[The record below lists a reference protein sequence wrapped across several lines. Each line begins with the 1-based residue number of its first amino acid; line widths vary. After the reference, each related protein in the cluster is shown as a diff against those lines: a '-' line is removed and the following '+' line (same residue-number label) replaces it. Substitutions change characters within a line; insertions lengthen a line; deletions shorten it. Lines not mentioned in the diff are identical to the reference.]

1 MICTSA
7 PGAPRSP
14 GEPRRLRPPTAIAL
28 AAVTL
33 AALGSDREA
42 HAFCSFTYNGWAQ
55 ACEQADGD
63 PACFANAAA
72 ELATPSVLP
81 HVVPVYLNF
90 GTTLFPVPHPNYP
103 DDPAQTQNVHRSL
116 TLTGLSKD
124 VVIAQVRQALAQWN
138 QASPSQPMLY
148 YAGEVAGDTAK
159 IQNRK
164 VGITIDAELCWSRRQ
179 GAGAFAAPPEPMWT
193 VGDHTA
199 YRSRVAIMPY
209 NHSVQGQTPGNCNSL
224 PDSLNPRP
232 LIPCPDGTPGCVD
245 HGAAGIGFRQVSR
258 TSRIKDGFVHTL
270 VHELGHALGLH
281 HNFFT
286 AEDGDDDGVP
296 SSCGLGLFGSK
307 RYGVMSYNLPQPV
320 HPRRDD
326 IEGMV
331 ALFGDQRPTSWSLQ
345 AWRAANALPNS
356 DAAKDASLNGL
367 STTVPPTLSNQVVS
381 TFGRVG
387 LAFAS
392 ADRQVRV
399 RTVTNGVLDP
409 VAGGLDVPLAGA
421 QGQTYSAAGVAIATA
436 QTQGD
441 QLFAIWNVDDPTKP
455 ELKAR
460 WATRTL
466 MNGAWT
472 NYAPQDLG
480 VKIPGGLAPPGNPP
494 TLRVHPPLGVT
505 YDHVYDDYVVVTV
518 SEDYHPGLTVI
529 ERNGTVSYPTEILRK
544 GTTIVDDYSSVGAPV
559 CIRRPVGSL
568 CLLPVTTTGN
578 NSRVGVLSFTRN
590 AVAPIF
596 STVTETLST
605 LNGYGQ
611 VSISW
616 NAKTNVGYLSSV
628 DDKGD
633 VRWQR
638 VDVSPANVVSFTGLG
653 FNMDGNGRYAP
664 AMLTGQPR
672 QVVDNMRYD
681 WPICPYWGATTGAV
695 GDPAIAASA
704 VTAARAICKPR
715 CRDGRVDP
723 GEQCEIGDLA
733 GQTCATLGFFGGNLG
748 CNVDCTFDTDHCVA
762 DEPPPGPP
770 DPGDCEEVL
779 QMSCSD
785 VSEDG
790 CYPDGPGSY
799 GKGGDGQA
807 GFGGYYCP
815 DDDGPAV
822 CSFARQDGQL
832 EPKCVLCPEPGE
844 GDGDAAYGCACDS
857 DTDCAPSGWAS
868 TSGAPNGTQVALSC
882 FGSTDQG
889 WMSGPG
895 RCLPAIDPDSPQL
908 QTVDGAA
915 LEEFE
920 RTRWLCK
927 QSCGAMTDALGN
939 PFVCHYRQ
947 GGLQLDY
954 AACVDA
960 YGCGGH
966 PTGGCE
972 ETGLVCGDGGG
983 CAAQCSAAN
992 NVPGVGNPEC
1002 AAFGFPAYYQ
1012 CTQWTWSPEAEIP
1025 AGLCVPPECAADPLS
1040 SGLDLSACMMFFS
1053 ADVF

>member
-1 MICTSA
+1 MICTST
-7 PGAPRSP
+7 PGAPRAP
-14 GEPRRLRPPTAIAL
+14 AEPRLLRAPTVALHAAIAL
-28 AAVTL
+28 T
-33 AALGSDREA
+33 ALGLAREA
-42 HAFCSFTYNGWAQ
+42 QAFCSFEYNGWAQ

-81 HVVPVYLNF
+81 QVIPVYLNF

-103 DDPAQTQNVHRSL
+103 DDPAQVQNVHRSL
-116 TLTGLSKD
+116 TLTGLSKT

-159 IQNRK
+159 IENRK
-164 VGITIDAELCWSRRQ
+164 VGITVDAELCWSRRE
-179 GAGAFAAPPEPMWT
+179 GASAFASPPEPMWT
-193 VGDHTA
+193 VGDNTA
-199 YRSRVAIMPY
+199 YRSRVTIMPY
-209 NHSVQGQTPGNCNSL
+209 NHSVQGQAPGFCNSL

-232 LIPCPDGTPGCVD
+232 LIDCPDGSSGCVD
-245 HGAAGIGFRQVSR
+245 TGAPGIGFRQVSR
-258 TSRIKDGFVHTL
+258 TSRIKDGFVHVL

-286 AEDGDDDGVP
+286 AEDGDDDAIPG
-296 SSCGLGLFGSK
+296 SCGLGLHNNK
-307 RYGVMSYNLPQPV
+307 RYGVMSYNLSHPV

-345 AWRAANALPNS
+345 AWRAAGALPNS
-356 DAAKDASLNGL
+356 DAAKDASINGL
-367 STTVPPTLSNQVVS
+367 TTTVPPVLSNQVVS

-399 RTVTNGVLDP
+399 RTITNGVLDP

-421 QGQTYSAAGVAIATA
+421 QGQTYFAPGVAMATA
-436 QTQGD
+436 ASQAH

-472 NYAPQDLG
+472 NYPPQDLG
-480 VKIPGGLAPPGNPP
+480 VTIPGNIVPPDAPPPV
-494 TLRVHPPLGVT
+494 RVHPPLGVT
-505 YDHVYDDYVVVTV
+505 YDPVYDDYVVVTV
-518 SEDYHPGLTVI
+518 SQNYHPGVTVI
-529 ERNGTVSYPTEILRK
+529 ERNGSVSYGPSILK
-544 GTTIVDDYSSVGAPV
+544 KSGFATTTPVDDYNAVGAPV

-568 CLLPVTTTGN
+568 CLLPVITSGN
-578 NSRVGVLSFTRN
+578 SNRVGILSFTRS
-590 AVAPIF
+590 AAAPEF

-605 LNGYGQ
+605 ITGYGQ

-616 NAKTNVGYLSSV
+616 NAKTNVGYISSV

-638 VDVSPANVVSFTGLG
+638 VDVSPANVVTFTPLA
-653 FNMDGNGRYAP
+653 FSMDGNGRYAP
-664 AMLTGQPR
+664 AVLGGQPR

-681 WPICPYWGATTGAV
+681 WPICPYWGATSGAV

-723 GEQCEIGDLA
+723 GEDCELGDLA
-733 GQTCATLGFFGGNLG
+733 GETCATLGYAGGNLG
-748 CNVDCTFDTDHCVA
+748 CNVDCTFDLDECVN
-762 DEPPPGPP
+762 DPPPPS
-770 DPGDCEEVL
+770 PGDCQEVL
-779 QMSCSD
+779 MSCGD
-785 VSEDG
+785 VGEDG

-799 GKGGDGQA
+799 GKGGDGQS
-807 GFGGYYCP
+807 GGGYYCP

-822 CSFARQDGQL
+822 CSLARQDGQL
-832 EPKCVLCPEPGE
+832 EPKCILCPEPGAGGE
-844 GDGDAAYGCACDS
+844 DAGYGCGCDS
-857 DTDCAPSGWAS
+857 DADCAPSGWAS

-889 WMSGPG
+889 WSAGPG

-908 QTVDGAA
+908 QTADGAA

-927 QSCGAMTDALGN
+927 QSCGALSDALGN

-960 YGCGGH
+960 QGCGGN

-972 ETGLVCGDGGG
+972 ETGLVCGAGGG
-983 CAAQCSAAN
+983 CEAQCDPAA
-992 NVPGVGNPEC
+992 NVPGVGNPAC
-1002 AAFGFPAYYQ
+1002 AASGFPAYYQ
-1012 CTQWTWSPEAEIP
+1012 CTQWTWSPEHNVQ

-1040 SGLDLSACMMFFS
+1040 SGLDLSACMMFLS